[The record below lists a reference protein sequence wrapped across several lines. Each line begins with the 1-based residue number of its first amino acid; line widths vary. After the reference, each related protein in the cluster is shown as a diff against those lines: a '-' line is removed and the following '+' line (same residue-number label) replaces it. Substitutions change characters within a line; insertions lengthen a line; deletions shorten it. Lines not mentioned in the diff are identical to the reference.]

1 MVLDKISKILN
12 NYKVPLSI
20 IISTII
26 ITSGIYLALTKQ
38 YTDARDFCK
47 TTNEPRACLMA
58 LYLYKQK

>member
-38 YTDARDFCK
+38 YRDARDFCK